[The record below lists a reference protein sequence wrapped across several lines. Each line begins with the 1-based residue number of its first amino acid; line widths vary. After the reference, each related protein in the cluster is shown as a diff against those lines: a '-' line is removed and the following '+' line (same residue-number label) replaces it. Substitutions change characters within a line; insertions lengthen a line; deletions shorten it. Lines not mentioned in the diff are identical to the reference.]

1 VASCLLGY
9 GVENGFRVWNL
20 RRGVIGVDKLDR
32 GDLIFGPSGTGKTML
47 AEVVAQSCGV
57 QFIAFSIG
65 DLFQND
71 AHLGEV
77 IKAPRGLFDRA
88 RLLAPCVLFIDELD
102 SLPNRGSVGS
112 QGRDWWLP
120 VVNAFLMDL
129 PGTEPSNC
137 VDIAQAIQ
145 LNATNPVSE
154 MAEL

>member
-1 VASCLLGY
+1 MASCLLGY

-112 QGRDWWLP
+112 EGRL
-120 VVNAFLMDL
+120 VA
-129 PGTEPSNC
+129 PGGQRIPHGSAWHRAKQLRGHCPSHP
-137 VDIAQAIQ
+137 A
-145 LNATNPVSE
+145 
-154 MAEL
+154 